1 MNENTDLDVVK
12 ELRSALEK
20 RNPYLLRELSDQ
32 CADIAFITQNPDAI
46 NVGIISYSFHK
57 IFLKRHYQSQFGE
70 LLENANRKINAGNL
84 EGLMEDVKQ
93 FDKKNGFFQG
103 NVVKKARI
111 KLGARLYSRGMSL
124 SKAAELV
131 AVNVSD
137 ILKYSGGTQ
146 VSEKTNGETVRE
158 RLETARK
165 IFGNA

>member
-1 MNENTDLDVVK
+1 MNMENTDIDPVR

-20 RNPYLLRELSDQ
+20 RDPYRLRELSDQ
-32 CADIAFITQNPDAI
+32 CADIAFITQSRDAI
-46 NVGIISYSFHK
+46 NVGIISYAFHK
-57 IFLKRHYQSQFGE
+57 ILLKGHYRSQFGE
-70 LLENANRKINAGNL
+70 LLENSKKKLNCGSL
-84 EGLMEDVKQ
+84 ESIIDDVKQ

-111 KLGARLYSRGMSL
+111 KLGARFYSRGMSL

-146 VSEKTNGETVRE
+146 VSENMAGSVKE
-158 RLETARK
+158 RLDVARK
-165 IFGNA
+165 IFE